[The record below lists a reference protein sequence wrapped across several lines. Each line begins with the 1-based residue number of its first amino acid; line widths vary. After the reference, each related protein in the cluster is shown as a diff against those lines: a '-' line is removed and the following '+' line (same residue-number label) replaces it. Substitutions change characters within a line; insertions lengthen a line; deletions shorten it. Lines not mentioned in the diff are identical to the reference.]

1 MKNLS
6 YAGLLSLALLAQGCA
21 VQSASDIP
29 PAERQYQTYLE
40 SRKPALLRQIGIVEV
55 GHSSAGNIMRSQ
67 VALRNRGG
75 SAEQFNYKFRWF
87 DKAGLELDPEG
98 APWIPVSV
106 LPGDV
111 VRIQGLAPSPAA
123 KSFRVIIDD

>member
-1 MKNLS
+1 MKKI
-6 YAGLLSLALLAQGCA
+6 YYTGALLAMLLVQGCA

-67 VALRNRGG
+67 VGLRNRGS
-75 SAEQFNYKFRWF
+75 SAAQFKYKFRWF
-87 DKAGLELDPEG
+87 DKNGMELDAEG
-98 APWIPVSV
+98 SPWVPSSI
-106 LPGDV
+106 LPGDIIRV
-111 VRIQGLAPSPAA
+111 QGLAPSPAA